1 MSQLDP
7 SSLGFSDETVEA
19 AALPAVPLEGEAG
32 LWREQHFTTQRGI
45 LYIHIYIYIHTYN
58 TTYNVYLNVCIYI

>member
-45 LYIHIYIYIHTYN
+45 LYIHIHIHTYN
-58 TTYNVYLNVCIYI
+58 TTYNVY